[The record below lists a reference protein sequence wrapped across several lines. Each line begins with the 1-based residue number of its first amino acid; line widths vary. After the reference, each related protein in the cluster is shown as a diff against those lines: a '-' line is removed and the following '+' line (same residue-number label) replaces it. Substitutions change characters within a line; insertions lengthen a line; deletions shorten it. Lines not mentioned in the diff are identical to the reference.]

1 MFLGKAQ
8 RGDDV
13 PALLSGVAE
22 TAPLL
27 PDLDLL
33 ARMPIPLRR
42 PFKQAVEAV
51 ARRHDLRVCALMGG
65 EWYAPFDGL
74 AQGLGQPPAM
84 VVTPWTPEALCEDLL
99 RTVEPSSAALPAADP
114 ACAGL
119 IDPLGVFGVFAAIPL
134 VFLVDH
140 ARLAGR
146 APPRRWAEL
155 LGPDWRGDVVFGGWR
170 PHAGV
175 PFSDYNQFLLLCLLE
190 EFGEDG
196 VHAFA
201 ASVKGLQHNV
211 VSARTAG
218 GEGGLGGTVTILP
231 WMQAEMAPRRHA
243 VSVVWPE
250 DGAYAMPIG
259 FVQRPE
265 RAERLRP
272 VVDMLTGAEFGRVLA
287 RNCYPPTTVAMPGPL
302 KWPGWERVRQGGM
315 AVRAAR
321 AGRLFFAACGD

>member
-8 RGDDV
+8 RGDDAV
-13 PALLSGVAE
+13 ALLSGVGDA
-22 TAPLL
+22 AP
-27 PDLDLL
+27 LDLL

-42 PFKQAVEAV
+42 PFKHSVEAV
-51 ARRHDLRVCALMGG
+51 ARRHDLRICALMGG
-65 EWYAPFDGL
+65 EWSAPFDGL
-74 AQGLGQPPAM
+74 PQAPEQGPAM
-84 VVTPWTPEALCEDLL
+84 VVTPWTPDTLCDHLL
-99 RTVEPSSAALPAADP
+99 KTAAPSSAVVPAADP

-119 IDPLGVFGVFAAIPL
+119 IDPLGAFGVFAAIPL

-146 APPRRWAEL
+146 APPRRWTDL
-155 LGPDWRGDVVFGGWR
+155 LGADWRGEVVFGGWR
-170 PHAGV
+170 PHSGV
-175 PFSDYNQFLLLCLLE
+175 PFTDYNQFLLWCLLE

-196 VHAFA
+196 VRAFA

-218 GEGGLGGTVTILP
+218 GEGGLGGAVTILP
-231 WMQAEMAPRRHA
+231 WMQAEMAPRRRA

-265 RAERLRP
+265 AAGRLRP
-272 VVDMLTGAEFGRVLA
+272 LVDMLTGREFGRALA
-287 RNCYPPTTVAMPGPL
+287 RNCYPPITAPLPGRL

-315 AVRAAR
+315 AARAAL
-321 AGRLFFAACGD
+321 AGRLFFTSWGG